1 MINSAGRALVC
12 TAGRGRFIFRERVE
26 RRNGRSRD
34 QLPVPREREERGGH
48 GLNFRD
54 RVGERSKRQLVQF
67 PGPTRRE
74 EQEVGGSISGA

>member
-34 QLPVPREREERGGH
+34 QLPVPREREERGS
-48 GLNFRD
+48 RA
-54 RVGERSKRQLVQF
+54 KF
-67 PGPTRRE
+67 PGSSRRK
-74 EQEVGGSISGA
+74 EQEAAGSISGTY